1 MTDRYIV
8 LDVETTGLD
17 PYNNSVIEIG
27 AICFEEREDSEY
39 PVEISRYVGKM
50 SADQYSSIDM
60 EALQVNKRMLYGDVF
75 STESLADQVWVGFA
89 EWLARFCTKETII
102 IGHNVDF
109 DLKFLEAG
117 ANRFRIDLKRILSK
131 KKIDTK
137 QVALFLKDAGVIN
150 PDNFRLITLW
160 NYFFLDRENKTAD
173 ANDDNPH
180 NAIMDALM
188 TSQVYF
194 HMREIL

>member
-27 AICFEEREDSEY
+27 AICFEEREEDQY

-50 SADQYSSIDM
+50 SADQYSSIDV
-60 EALQVNKRMLYGDVF
+60 EALQVNKRMLYGDVY
-75 STESLADQVWVGFA
+75 SSETLAGEVWVGFA
-89 EWLARFCTKETII
+89 EWLARYCTKETII

-117 ANRFRIDLKRILSK
+117 ANRFRIDLKRVLSK
-131 KKIDTK
+131 KKLDTK
-137 QVALFLKDAGVIN
+137 QVALFLKDSGVID
-150 PDNFRLITLW
+150 PGNFRLITLW
-160 NYFFLDRENKTAD
+160 NYFFLDDKTK
-173 ANDDNPH
+173 ANDENPH
-180 NAIMDALM
+180 DAITDALM
-188 TSQVYF
+188 TSQIYF